1 MTERPADPEQSAMPE
16 DIATL
21 YSRANVQGSKYWDF
35 SASRKEA
42 RGEFRHRLMREE
54 AEQAGGTLPPQPGVA
69 PPSLLSES
77 GQNSRFQAPP
87 FQTPQFEPP
96 RSGPVRVPEA
106 GPHAE
111 TRAIPDSLATA
122 PPNLAAPCREAQP
135 LPRKQAPNRW
145 FAVHS
150 VFSPPD
156 VDSEAPLGPQ
166 MSLQLQPPMLAVFSL
181 AGGVGKT
188 CLVATLGRALSAL
201 GEHVLL
207 ADTAVCGLLPFYFG
221 AREFKLGVVR
231 NFSSPASSTHGA
243 ESDAA
248 ISVLSLEAEHYPGD
262 GGDND
267 ALLGKLLRDGRGVSR
282 ILVDIAT
289 ARRDVTSRLLRL
301 RPTVLVPI
309 LPDMSSLAGLGSLEA
324 FLAAPAASGAAATLY
339 LLNEFDASL
348 PLHLEVRETL
358 QHQLGDRLLPFVLRR
373 SPAFS
378 EALAEGM
385 TVIDYAPNSAA
396 AEDYWQLAGWLR
408 NFAAPAMVGYGGV
421 RWSER

>member
-1 MTERPADPEQSAMPE
+1 MPE

-42 RGEFRHRLMREE
+42 RGEFRHRLMREQ
-54 AEQAGGTLPPQPGVA
+54 AEQAGAAQPGVA
-69 PPSLLSES
+69 PPSLLSEPS
-77 GQNSRFQAPP
+77 QNARSQVSP
-87 FQTPQFEPP
+87 FHTTQCEPP

-106 GPHAE
+106 GPKAE
-111 TRAIPDSLATA
+111 TRATPLSPAT
-122 PPNLAAPCREAQP
+122 PPLNLAAPCRDVQP
-135 LPRKQAPNRW
+135 PPGKQAPNRW

-150 VFSPPD
+150 VFFPPD
-156 VDSEAPLGPQ
+156 ISSETPPAPQ
-166 MSLQLQPPMLAVFSL
+166 MSPQLQPPMLAVFSL

-221 AREFKLGVVR
+221 SREFKLGVVR
-231 NFSSPASSTHGA
+231 TFSSPVSPADGA
-243 ESDAA
+243 ENGTAV
-248 ISVLSLEAEHYPGD
+248 SVLSLEAELAPSNGE
-262 GGDND
+262 DND
-267 ALLGKLLRDGRGVSR
+267 PLLGKLLRDGRGVSR

-289 ARRDVTSRLLRL
+289 ANRDLASRLLRL
-301 RPTVLVPI
+301 QPTILVPI
-309 LPDMSSLAGLGSLEA
+309 LPDVSSLAGLGSLEA
-324 FLAAPAASGAAATLY
+324 FLAAAGAGRGGAGATLY

-373 SPAFS
+373 SPAIS

-385 TVIDYAPNSAA
+385 TVIDYAPRSAA
-396 AEDYWQLAGWLR
+396 AEDYWHLAGWLR
-408 NFAAPAMVGYGGV
+408 DFAAPAVAGYGAA